1 MSHCLRESGWV
12 WRININIIVS
22 YISTNE
28 WLLGKGHMMDFHQV
42 IPKSVRFGV
51 HWDNSSPTTTLFCA
65 PEWSAVV
72 WRLRLR
78 LRWLNVVGRTY
89 EDIHWRVWCCKSTCS
104 FMFMFYMIFSYI
116 IMIQYDS
123 IFKSMHVYSMSPWWS
138 FGLTQLIPAQRLTTT
153 FQRKIFIYFASI
165 YTYTM
170 IYANLCRFETHNWNH
185 FRFISCYCSPKKH
198 PLKHPNPF
206 QVAIFIKRFENLF
219 EGFQLIFN
227 VLLHEVDEFTF
238 LQVRKSSVLRRPRV
252 VPFLHQC
259 GCHSDEE

>member
-1 MSHCLRESGWV
+1 MK
-12 WRININIIVS
+12 
-22 YISTNE
+22 ISTEEYDVANQLVHSCSCVA
-28 WLLGKGHMMDFHQV
+28 WYFH
-42 IPKSVRFGV
+42 ILS
-51 HWDNSSPTTTLFCA
+51 W
-65 PEWSAVV
+65 
-72 WRLRLR
+72 
-78 LRWLNVVGRTY
+78 
-89 EDIHWRVWCCKSTCS
+89 
-104 FMFMFYMIFSYI
+104 FS
-116 IMIQYDS
+116 MIQYSNLCMCIPCRHGDLLDS
-123 IFKSMHVYSMSPWWS
+123 DSWFLPNDLRPPFSVIM
-138 FGLTQLIPAQRLTTT
+138 
-153 FQRKIFIYFASI
+153 FIYFASI
-165 YTYTM
+165 YTHIM

-185 FRFISCYCSPKKH
+185 FRFISCYCYSKKH